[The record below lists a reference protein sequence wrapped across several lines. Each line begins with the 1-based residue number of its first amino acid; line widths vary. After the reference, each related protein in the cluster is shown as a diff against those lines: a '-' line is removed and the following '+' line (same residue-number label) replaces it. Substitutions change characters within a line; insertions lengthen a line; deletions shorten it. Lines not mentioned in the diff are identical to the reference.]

1 MVSNGVQLNKVPENV
16 GEYTVKLNNKIIS
29 ALNSQ
34 NDNYNFKFDNNS
46 LDYTISPATATVK
59 LVGYDTQQ
67 QGNQFDLNKYA
78 IQIGSEMRKLSD
90 LN

>member
-1 MVSNGVQLNKVPENV
+1 M
-16 GEYTVKLNNKIIS
+16 S

-78 IQIGSEMRKLSD
+78 IQIGSEMRQLSD